1 MKARG
6 YLRAATA
13 CGLAVMA
20 SGCGLAE
27 APLIDPAGPQALAE
41 RNLLLTALA
50 LMMVVVIPV
59 FAMTFLFV
67 LRYRSSNRKARYE
80 PDWSY
85 SGLVDTVI
93 WIVPAII
100 VIALGVLLWNATH
113 KLDPYKQLHTQEEA
127 LEVQVVAQ
135 DWKWLFIYPEQGVAS
150 VNELAFPSDRPLS
163 LRITSD
169 TVMNSFHIPALAG
182 QIYAMAGMQ
191 TRLNLLADAPGT
203 FTGRNVQYSGDGF
216 FGQHFKAIAQTGEDF
231 DDWVEQARKAT
242 DSLDSDSY
250 KALAKPSSNH
260 PVTYYADVKE
270 NLFQDIIS
278 KYAPRPSTPAA
289 HAQVSSES
297 AEESRNA
304 R

>member
-1 MKARG
+1 MRARG
-6 YLRAATA
+6 YLRAAVA
-13 CGLAVMA
+13 CGFAVMVA
-20 SGCGLAE
+20 GCGLAE

-41 RNLLLTALA
+41 RNLLFTALA
-50 LMMVVVIPV
+50 LMMLVVIPV
-59 FAMTFLFV
+59 FAMTFFFI
-67 LRYRSSNRKARYE
+67 LRYRASNRTARYE

-85 SGLVDTVI
+85 SGLVDTII
-93 WIVPAII
+93 WIVPALI
-100 VIALGVLLWNATH
+100 VISLGVLLWNATH
-113 KLDPYKQLHTQEEA
+113 RLDPYKQLHTREEA

-216 FGQHFKAIAQTGEDF
+216 SGQHFKAIAQTGEDF
-231 DDWVEQARKAT
+231 QDWVEQARQAS
-242 DSLDSDSY
+242 DSLDADSY

-260 PVTYYADVKE
+260 PVTYYADVKA

-278 KYAPRPSTPAA
+278 KYAPRPGPPSAQASVTP
-289 HAQVSSES
+289 ES
-297 AEESRNA
+297 AVESRNA